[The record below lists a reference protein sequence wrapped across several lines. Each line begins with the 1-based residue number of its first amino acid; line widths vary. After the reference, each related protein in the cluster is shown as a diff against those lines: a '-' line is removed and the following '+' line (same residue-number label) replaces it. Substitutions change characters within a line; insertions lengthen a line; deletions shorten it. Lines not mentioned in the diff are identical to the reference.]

1 MEHRRIVSLLNE
13 SSDSKVVS
21 RISKIVIDQSSSNYD
36 VETEVIYNTE
46 VSKSNLCDYN
56 DAYILVRGNITIV
69 GDNRT
74 HIALKNC
81 APFFKCITQI
91 DGTTID
97 DAEDLDLVMSMYDLL
112 KYSSNYFDTTGSLWF
127 YSKDEAT
134 SFNSDIG
141 NNATFK
147 SFMYKSKLLED
158 AVAQPTPDYDNGF
171 LKKCSSCCT
180 IKISK

>member
-13 SSDSKVVS
+13 SSDSKLVS

-56 DAYILVRGNITIV
+56 DAYILLRGNITIV
-69 GDNRT
+69 GDNKT
-74 HIALKNC
+74 H
-81 APFFKCITQI
+81 
-91 DGTTID
+91 
-97 DAEDLDLVMSMYDLL
+97 LVMSMYDLL